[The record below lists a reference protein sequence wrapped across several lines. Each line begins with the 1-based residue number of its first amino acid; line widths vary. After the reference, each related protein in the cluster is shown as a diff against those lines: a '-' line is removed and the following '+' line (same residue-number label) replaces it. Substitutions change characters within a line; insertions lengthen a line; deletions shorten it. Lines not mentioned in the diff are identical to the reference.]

1 MNDSIDFIS
10 IVTMLKLVPKKYRTN
25 TVKVAK
31 GKYKLPVTLKEAIKK
46 VRNG

>member
-1 MNDSIDFIS
+1 MIDTIDFQA
-10 IVTMLKLVPKKYRTN
+10 IVTMLRILPKKYRTN

-31 GKYKLPVTLKEAIKK
+31 GKYKLPITLKEAIKK